1 MAESV
6 ASRPTYVGYLPIL
19 FVLGFGALFAFLL
32 PLNGFGWFIGAILG
46 YVTSRLTLRTY
57 FARKL

>member
-1 MAESV
+1 MAESLT
-6 ASRPTYVGYLPIL
+6 SRPTYVGYLPIL

-32 PLNGFGWFIGAILG
+32 PLDGFGWIIGAGVGFL
-46 YVTSRLTLRTY
+46 VSRRALRAY